1 MNEDSLHNSL
11 LDVRKAQRLIHNYN
25 LRVLDMARE
34 IDRSLDRMK
43 FSSTHLECDM
53 REMASW
59 KPDGEIPGLGDSVP
73 LQTLAFSWSTQSAG
87 EPAGPKDRVLFACFC
102 ADPEY
107 WVNEDENIDTWSTPE
122 QSKSVVTLLL
132 VQPTKELKSLSTTKM
147 WASLDYGEAEFLV
160 ATKARGFRYVMNE
173 FDLSRIPTKSTLTDD
188 VRSFISAAQDLL
200 R

>member
-1 MNEDSLHNSL
+1 
-11 LDVRKAQRLIHNYN
+11 
-25 LRVLDMARE
+25 
-34 IDRSLDRMK
+34 
-43 FSSTHLECDM
+43 
-53 REMASW
+53 
-59 KPDGEIPGLGDSVP
+59 
-73 LQTLAFSWSTQSAG
+73 
-87 EPAGPKDRVLFACFC
+87 
-102 ADPEY
+102 
-107 WVNEDENIDTWSTPE
+107 VNEDENIDTWYTPE

-173 FDLSRIPTKSTLTDD
+173 FDLSRIPTKSMLTDD